1 MMKNHYQVIQKVIDR
16 ETSDL
21 GDKVNK
27 MNKEISRIKSDLN
40 TKTNELNAIKNA
52 KDPNKDII
60 TGIYQS
66 VSEGSKEKPQ
76 IAEVV
81 EVGPGTTLTGFL
93 KKINRKVTA
102 YHVETPEDLEK
113 IAASLAE

>member
-21 GDKVNK
+21 GDKVNE

-66 VSEGSKEKPQ
+66 VSEGSKEAIGTYVALKGYDAIIEPNGNG
-76 IAEVV
+76 
-81 EVGPGTTLTGFL
+81 GPNSFMIIL
-93 KKINRKVTA
+93 NRSKVI
-102 YHVETPEDLEK
+102 VK
-113 IAASLAE
+113 R

>member
-1 MMKNHYQVIQKVIDR
+1 MLSRFQWENNAIKRKNAFAKAYNYPLRRFQDWMMKNHYQVIQKVIDR

-66 VSEGSKEKPQ
+66 VSEGSKEA
-76 IAEVV
+76 I
-81 EVGPGTTLTGFL
+81 GT
-93 KKINRKVTA
+93 
-102 YHVETPEDLEK
+102 Y
-113 IAASLAE
+113 AAL